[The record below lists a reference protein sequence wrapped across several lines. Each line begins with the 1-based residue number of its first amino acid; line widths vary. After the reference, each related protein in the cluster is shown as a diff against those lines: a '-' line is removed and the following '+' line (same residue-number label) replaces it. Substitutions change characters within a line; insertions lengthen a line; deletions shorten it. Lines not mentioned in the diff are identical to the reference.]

1 MISFSCISAWKFT
14 GKFFTMIKLKKQ
26 SGSVMTMALFLI
38 IVISAFGLASS
49 GIVTSDFIATKK
61 YKNSITAEFLARAG
75 VEKVFQV
82 LWHDN
87 SSYDSPA
94 SLWCADES
102 SFKEVPLDIGYFNVC
117 YVVEDKLFYG
127 INDEE
132 SKLNINK
139 ASREMLKGLPGF
151 SEVEADAVINSR
163 RKMIFRKPEEL
174 VTRGIVGH
182 EQFYGSCARGGKG
195 LEMFV
200 TVWGNGKINI
210 NTASRVVLETIPGL
224 YANNV
229 DDILMYRNGYD
240 GVAGTSDDGVFKSVN
255 DITAM
260 QKESWIS
267 IRGDILTVKS
277 RTFRVRSVGVIQKNS
292 PTRAKRVIDAV
303 VLKDKNDIRVLYWN
317 MI

>member
-1 MISFSCISAWKFT
+1 MRIY
-14 GKFFTMIKLKKQ
+14 GKVFTMIKLKKQ

-38 IVISAFGLASS
+38 IVISAFGLSSS

-61 YKNSITAEFLARAG
+61 FKNGITAEFLARAG

-82 LWHDN
+82 LWYDN
-87 SSYDSPA
+87 SSYDSFT
-94 SLWCADES
+94 SRWRADES
-102 SFKEVPLDIGYFNVC
+102 SFKEVSFDIGYFNVC
-117 YVVEDKLFYG
+117 YKVKEKFFYG
-127 INDEE
+127 ITDEE

-139 ASREMLKGLPGF
+139 ASREMLNGLSGL
-151 SEVEADAVINSR
+151 SELQVDAVINSR

-174 VTRGIVGH
+174 VTRGVVEH
-182 EQFYGSCARGGKG
+182 KQFYGDEG
-195 LEMFV
+195 LETFV

-210 NTASRVVLETIPGL
+210 NTASRAVLEAIPGL

-229 DDILMYRNGYD
+229 DDILMYRNGHD

-255 DITAM
+255 DITDM

-267 IRGDILTVKS
+267 IRSDILTVKS
-277 RTFRVRSVGVIQKNS
+277 RTFRMKSEGVIQKKS

-303 VLKDKNDIRVLYWN
+303 VFKGKNEIRVLYWD